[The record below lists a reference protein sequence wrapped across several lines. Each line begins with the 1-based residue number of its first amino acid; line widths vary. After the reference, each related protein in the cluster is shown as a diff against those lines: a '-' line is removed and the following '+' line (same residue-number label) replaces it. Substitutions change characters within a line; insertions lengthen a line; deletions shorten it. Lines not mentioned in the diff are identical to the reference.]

1 MLFFPHDLWI
11 HVTFWYTCSCDER
24 VWGSTRLPSH
34 LSEAKSKTIMALSGP
49 FQDRSESAS
58 RAVSQ
63 NRFNLALS
71 PWSTQ
76 NCNPN
81 VSSEKEKNAEIAFV
95 WAVEQ
100 KSGERIYLKEYFHF
114 FFPWRA
120 FNGHQWHPG
129 TWWLFIHAPWSVL
142 IPTALITTTYLDL
155 FIQKEGRIKT
165 ETFEDPSA
173 ELTEMAQ
180 KRRSQLEGLFGSGY
194 HHLGQELKLSPSC
207 FKIDLFPVR
216 IE

>member
-1 MLFFPHDLWI
+1 MLFISHDLLI
-11 HVTFWYTCSCDER
+11 RVTFWYTCSCDER

-58 RAVSQ
+58 SAVSQ

-71 PWSTQ
+71 PWPTQ

-114 FFPWRA
+114 SSHGKRWMGSSGILALGDYSFTPLDQSSYPL
-120 FNGHQWHPG
+120 H
-129 TWWLFIHAPWSVL
+129 WLQQPTL
-142 IPTALITTTYLDL
+142 ICS
-155 FIQKEGRIKT
+155 F
-165 ETFEDPSA
+165 
-173 ELTEMAQ
+173 
-180 KRRSQLEGLFGSGY
+180 KRRPHKNRILWRSDCWADRNGPKKTVTAWRFIWVRLSSSGA
-194 HHLGQELKLSPSC
+194 
-207 FKIDLFPVR
+207 R
-216 IE
+216 IEAVSKLFQDWFVSC